1 MFQRNYVVANLAKI
15 FGTAI
20 HDGSRFGGKQLTER
34 SLCALDL
41 AGQDG
46 LASHERPDENVRIRK
61 PAALSRQSA
70 NEAICLR

>member
-1 MFQRNYVVANLAKI
+1 MFQRNYVVTNLTKI

-34 SLCALDL
+34 SLCAFDL
-41 AGQDG
+41 AGKDG
-46 LASHERPDENVRIRK
+46 LAPDKRPDENVRIGK

-70 NEAICLR
+70 NEAICVR